1 MLKGWNYFL
10 NLLPLISFNFPMFD
24 WGEITPTSELSN
36 WKRDS
41 IDSKL
46 KVHFLVVNFPH
57 FDGSTAPFCAT
68 IFRRL
73 PVSPASPAATDRRRG
88 GFRRRAK
95 CWRRGGPGVAGT
107 SHSHWIPLMWI
118 KKAKHATDYRIGI
131 MSLIQ
136 LDHLVLSTPKIFKIF
151 VRSWSQVWKNRS
163 KPDMGELPTLS
174 ENRQYKPSQCGIF
187 SNQNATWPW

>member
-1 MLKGWNYFL
+1 MVALVFLDTNLINFEGLKLFAEFAT
-10 NLLPLISFNFPMFD
+10 FNFPMFD

-36 WKRDS
+36 WNRDS

-57 FDGSTAPFCAT
+57 FDGSTPPFCST
-68 IFRRL
+68 ILWRL

-107 SHSHWIPLMWI
+107 SHSRWIPLMWI

-151 VRSWSQVWKNRS
+151 VRSWSQVWK
-163 KPDMGELPTLS
+163 KQIEPPTRYGRTS
-174 ENRQYKPSQCGIF
+174 SFIRKS
-187 SNQNATWPW
+187 AV